1 MTDPRETLERM
12 TKAFDVAWYDTTLSR
27 EDCMQAA
34 LKELVEMVR
43 ATRSYSC
50 PEDDA
55 YDVAEAILA
64 ITELEL

>member
-1 MTDPRETLERM
+1 MTARETLERM
-12 TKAFDVAWYDTTLSR
+12 AKVPEWGQSTTKEQVL
-27 EDCMQAA
+27 QAA